1 MTDSLTLAVTTNW
14 SYVVTTKN
22 SEQIVLYSIRRWIFI
37 ILPLFIYVLGIPGN
51 ILGVIV
57 FRTQAMRENFLS
69 KFFVC
74 VCTNNIFCL
83 IWGLSRHS
91 VEGFANWN
99 YRLYSLQV
107 CFIHSYLLLVQMS
120 FGNWLLVVI
129 SGYRAFFIANPDR
142 YASSPDNSI
151 IYCDAKT
158 LNLFLYFSI
167 HEIQSDSYANTDV
180 GCYSN
185 LLAVVRLTTQPHEI
199 PPGFQLFTIIRKQ
212 SSRLNNKAKFN
223 NFLLQIQSDS
233 YANTD
238 VGFYSNLLAVVC
250 HSSGGT
256 LFLQKLYRCE
266 ISKGGSTGTLSMS
279 IFAFVPGMLLL
290 VCNTY
295 MYWNHNAQVPHS
307 MATRWTNIKVRNQL
321 FRMVVLSNMLFLATN
336 IPLALFYSA
345 FSVIF
350 DLTSA
355 VNLARAKL
363 GLGISAMLFYIGQSM
378 NVVLYCVYGSI
389 FRRELKRIVRPCCP
403 DFCQEIVAQEEI
415 SNASDMSSKQKE
427 DFIAEMDKEIEMS
440 EIDADDDL
448 DETFRDFHST
458 NEPPES
464 FRSITRFSVSMIG
477 STYAEPIG

>member
-1 MTDSLTLAVTTNW
+1 
-14 SYVVTTKN
+14 
-22 SEQIVLYSIRRWIFI
+22 
-37 ILPLFIYVLGIPGN
+37 
-51 ILGVIV
+51 
-57 FRTQAMRENFLS
+57 
-69 KFFVC
+69 
-74 VCTNNIFCL
+74 
-83 IWGLSRHS
+83 
-91 VEGFANWN
+91 
-99 YRLYSLQV
+99 
-107 CFIHSYLLLVQMS
+107 
-120 FGNWLLVVI
+120 
-129 SGYRAFFIANPDR
+129 
-142 YASSPDNSI
+142 
-151 IYCDAKT
+151 
-158 LNLFLYFSI
+158 
-167 HEIQSDSYANTDV
+167 
-180 GCYSN
+180 
-185 LLAVVRLTTQPHEI
+185 
-199 PPGFQLFTIIRKQ
+199 
-212 SSRLNNKAKFN
+212 
-223 NFLLQIQSDS
+223 
-233 YANTD
+233 
-238 VGFYSNLLAVVC
+238 
-250 HSSGGT
+250 
-256 LFLQKLYRCE
+256 
-266 ISKGGSTGTLSMS
+266 MS

-389 FRRELKRIVRPCCP
+389 FRRELKRIVRPYCP
-403 DFCQEIVAQEEI
+403 DLCQEIVAQEEI

-427 DFIAEMDKEIEMS
+427 DFIAEVDKEIEMS